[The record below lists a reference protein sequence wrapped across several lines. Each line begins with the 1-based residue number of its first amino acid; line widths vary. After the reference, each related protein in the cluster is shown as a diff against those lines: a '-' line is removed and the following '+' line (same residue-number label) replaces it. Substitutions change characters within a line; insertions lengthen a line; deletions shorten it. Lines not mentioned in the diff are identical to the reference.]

1 MMKLLGAVMILVGC
15 GGVGFSF
22 AAAFRYQ
29 EQSFHQLIRALEHM
43 ECELRFQMLPL
54 PELCHSA
61 SKVCTGCVKNVLRCL
76 GQRLEEQIDPN
87 AADCMEEAIKQTSIP
102 ERLRKC
108 LHQLGVSLGRFD
120 LAGQVQGLQSVKKQA
135 EFELGRL
142 QQNQD
147 VRIRG
152 YQTLG
157 FCAGA
162 ALVVMFL

>member
-1 MMKLLGAVMILVGC
+1 
-15 GGVGFSF
+15 
-22 AAAFRYQ
+22 
-29 EQSFHQLIRALEHM
+29 
-43 ECELRFQMLPL
+43 
-54 PELCHSA
+54 
-61 SKVCTGCVKNVLRCL
+61 
-76 GQRLEEQIDPN
+76 
-87 AADCMEEAIKQTSIP
+87 
-102 ERLRKC
+102 
-108 LHQLGVSLGRFD
+108 LGRFD